1 MNTIVFGLGRY
12 GRNLVQELRQRGTPV
27 LSVDF
32 DPERV
37 RYWRERGIVAV
48 YGDLED
54 IELLHDLPL
63 ADAQWVVNTIPG
75 RDKCLVLLHALEHS
89 EFSGRTALTADTMQH
104 REFLMAAGADVV
116 LLPFRDAAAEAAS
129 MLASH
134 EKSCPARASTI
145 DESQL
150 KRTC

>member
-1 MNTIVFGLGRY
+1 M
-12 GRNLVQELRQRGTPV
+12 

-37 RYWRERGIVAV
+37 RFWRERGLVAV

-54 IELLHDLPL
+54 IELFHDLPL
-63 ADAQWVVNTIPG
+63 ANAQWVVSTIPG

-89 EFSGRTALTADTMQH
+89 NFSGRTALTANTMQH
-104 REFLMAAGADVV
+104 REFLLDAGADVV

-129 MLASH
+129 MLTSQYESH
-134 EKSCPARASTI
+134 TA
-145 DESQL
+145 ES
-150 KRTC
+150 KTAPI